1 MSGLGGLGSYGPGG
15 ILSVYLARTFI
26 RWIGGFFVLG
36 TAIIFLADSVEMIR
50 RSVDRPTFDA
60 ADAVLASLYKT
71 PSLTEEFLPFAVLF
85 GSIAAFL
92 ALNRRLELAVMRAS
106 GISAWQFIVPAALV
120 VALIGAAA
128 TAAYNPFSAAA
139 RERSD
144 ALSAELLGREAAMLT
159 GGSRSIWFRQE
170 GAGGG
175 SIMHAGAASS
185 DGLTLT
191 HVEAYLLDE
200 DDRFAGRLA
209 AEKATLRP
217 GEWFLTGVTAYAANG
232 DRTTEASVS
241 VPTALSPAEV
251 REAVARPHAIS
262 FWRLPAAV
270 DLADRAGL
278 PTHRFELQHQVL
290 LARPLLL
297 VAMVLIAASVSLRLV
312 RLGGVTRAVTGGV
325 VAGFVLYLASAVA
338 GDLGEAGAVP
348 PVLAAWLPGV
358 AACLVGISSLL
369 YSEDG

>member
-1 MSGLGGLGSYGPGG
+1 VTGLGPGG
-15 ILSVYLARTFI
+15 TLGVYLARTFV
-26 RWIGGFFVLG
+26 RWIGGFFILG
-36 TAIIFLADSVEMIR
+36 TAIIFLADAVELIR

-60 ADAVLASLYKT
+60 TDAVLASFYKT

-120 VALIGAAA
+120 AALLGTAA
-128 TAAYNPFSAAA
+128 TTLYNPLSAAA

-144 ALSAELLGREAAMLT
+144 AISAELLGREARMLT
-159 GGSRSIWFRQE
+159 GGSRSVWFRQE
-170 GAGGG
+170 GDGGN

-191 HVEAYLLDE
+191 RVEAFLLDE
-200 DDRFAGRLA
+200 EDRFAGRLEA
-209 AEKATLRP
+209 ASATLVP
-217 GEWFLTGVTAYAANG
+217 GAWRLTGVTSYAANG
-232 DRTTEASVS
+232 DRTTLATAS
-241 VPTALSPAEV
+241 VPTALTPAEV
-251 REAVARPHAIS
+251 REAVARPDAIS

-270 DLADRAGL
+270 DLAERAGL

-290 LARPLLL
+290 VARPLLL

-312 RLGGVTRAVTGGV
+312 RLGGVARAVTGGV
-325 VAGFVLYLASAVA
+325 VAGFTLYLASAVA

-348 PVLAAWLPGV
+348 PVLAAWLPAL
-358 AACLVGISSLL
+358 AASLVGVSSLL